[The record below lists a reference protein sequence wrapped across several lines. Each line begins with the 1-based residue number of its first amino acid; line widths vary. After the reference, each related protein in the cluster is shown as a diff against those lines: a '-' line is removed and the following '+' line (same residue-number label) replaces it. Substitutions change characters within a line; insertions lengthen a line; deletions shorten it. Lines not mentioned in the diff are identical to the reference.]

1 MEAAKPAPDPS
12 FEHLRERLRPFL
24 NENPHSSLKE
34 TKGRFFIVMPW
45 NDRTVRLRV
54 TNENRD
60 LIDALNQIVLPP
72 RFTAI
77 WHRDSRDLEVIW
89 GAIPRSRPECQRSF
103 RFHFDGQDYICEFA
117 SASERLN
124 RIVEC
129 ASALEA
135 VSDTNFRNLVLIKEV
150 LGRMKQ
156 VPAEPVL
163 ADYVFTSFWIRA
175 IELTDSAVVRLVRH
189 LNFYM
194 KYFDRDTP
202 CIIVHDE
209 NPPDRKSEIPVQFVN
224 GSFPVEMGARSLND
238 HLLALWENTVT
249 APDPFRRYLYNFQI
263 LEYAAFYF
271 LQEKLERQLKK
282 IICAPEAFANPQAAA
297 EKALEAMT
305 ELKMPTTRDLT
316 C

>member
-1 MEAAKPAPDPS
+1 
-12 FEHLRERLRPFL
+12 
-24 NENPHSSLKE
+24 
-34 TKGRFFIVMPW
+34 
-45 NDRTVRLRV
+45 
-54 TNENRD
+54 
-60 LIDALNQIVLPP
+60 
-72 RFTAI
+72 
-77 WHRDSRDLEVIW
+77 
-89 GAIPRSRPECQRSF
+89 
-103 RFHFDGQDYICEFA
+103 
-117 SASERLN
+117 
-124 RIVEC
+124 
-129 ASALEA
+129 
-135 VSDTNFRNLVLIKEV
+135 
-150 LGRMKQ
+150 MKQ

-209 NPPDRKSEIPVQFVN
+209 NPPDRKSEIPVQFVD